1 MPCRLEAYIVRY
13 LLNGSDRDTCGDS
26 SHKGDLHAVAACE
39 PYGSVLVISL
49 FKKTFCGEIIY
60 ISMGC

>member
-1 MPCRLEAYIVRY
+1 MAVIGIPAVTVPTR
-13 LLNGSDRDTCGDS
+13 
-26 SHKGDLHAVAACE
+26 GDLHTVAACE